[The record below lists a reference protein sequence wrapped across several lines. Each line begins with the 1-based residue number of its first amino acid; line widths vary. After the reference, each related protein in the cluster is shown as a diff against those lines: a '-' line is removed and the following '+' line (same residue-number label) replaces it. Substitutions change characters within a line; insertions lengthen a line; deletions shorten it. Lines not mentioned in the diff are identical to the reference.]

1 MAQNDINIKVQVDTS
16 QAEKSTINYRQRVRE
31 LKDEMT
37 ALQLAGK
44 ENSAE
49 YKALANELGKITDAM
64 GDTSAQ
70 ARILSDD
77 FFKQRAAMEGLSVGV
92 NIFSGLTQAAALCG
106 AENEDL
112 QEVLVK
118 LQAAQ
123 NLANT
128 AMNIAK
134 ALNKD
139 TALMT
144 ALRMDVTKELNSTLT
159 TNTVA
164 TEGATVAT
172 QSLNT
177 AEVTATTT
185 SKGLSLSI
193 KSIGAA
199 IKSIP
204 IVGWITA
211 AVTALMVL
219 KSKLD
224 TVREEQK
231 KAYEETQKQYTEAQ
245 DKINKSVADTVV
257 KFDKLRYEYEKL
269 GDTVEEKN
277 KFIKEHQGAFNEL
290 GLSIRSVE
298 DAEDAFVKN
307 KTKFIDA
314 LMAKAQAAAAFDTA
328 TEKFVKIFENKRIIE
343 ENNKLAESLRTV
355 WESQGVS
362 QSEIEKSLKSYTD
375 ANDNLQSEIDATM
388 SEIESLYK
396 VMGADDPIKDTG
408 DTIKD
413 TGNTIKEVTALV
425 EDFDAEME
433 QAMKGIDW
441 RTEKEKSDE
450 FWNSLFI
457 NMDEYQQKGEE
468 IDRESLEYA
477 EKTSN
482 DLDDEL
488 AKIKRNKEE
497 RLRALQ
503 ATADFAAGVSDV
515 MNALMED
522 ELSKVEGNQRKEQ
535 QIRKKYAQRQFALE
549 INRIALDTAS
559 AIMGTWAGYSEM
571 GPFGIAAAAIQTAV
585 IAALGVTQTIK
596 AKTAMSNALA
606 GKAARGAF
614 VTGRSH
620 SQGGEL
626 WELEGGEA
634 VLNKRA
640 MAIPAF
646 RNLASAMNEATGG
659 VSFSSKTMQ
668 GGSPVLAASVSD
680 EAIAKIVAG
689 IAAIP
694 VVVTEND
701 ITTAQRNV
709 SVIEQRSRF

>member
-44 ENSAE
+44 ENSTE

-64 GDTSAQ
+64 SDTSAQ

-172 QSLNT
+172 QSLNK

-231 KAYEETQKQYTEAQ
+231 KSYEETQKQYTEAQ
-245 DKINKSVADTVV
+245 DKINRSVADTVV
-257 KFDKLRYEYEKL
+257 KFDKLRYQYEKL
-269 GDTVEEKN
+269 GTTVEEKN

-290 GLSIRSVE
+290 GLSIKSVE

-314 LMAKAQAAAAFDTA
+314 LMAKAKAAAAFDTA
-328 TEKFVKIFENKRIIE
+328 TEKFVKIFQNKKIIE
-343 ENNKLAESLRTV
+343 ENNKLAESLKTV

-362 QSEIEKSLKSYTD
+362 QAEIEKSLKTYTD
-375 ANDNLQSEIDATM
+375 ANSNLQSEINSTI
-388 SEIESLYK
+388 SEIESLYEL
-396 VMGADDPIKDTG
+396 MGDDEPIKNTG
-408 DTIKD
+408 NTIED

-425 EDFDAEME
+425 EDVDAEME
-433 QAMKGIDW
+433 QAMEGMDW

-535 QIRKKYAQRQFALE
+535 QIRKKYAKMQFALE

-571 GPFGIAAAAIQTAV
+571 GPWGIAAAAIQTAV
-585 IAALGVTQTIK
+585 IAALGTTQTIK
-596 AKTAMSNALA
+596 AKTALDRALS

-614 VTGRSH
+614 VTGKSH
-620 SQGGEL
+620 AQGGEL

-668 GGSPVLAASVSD
+668 GSSPVLAASVSD

-689 IAAIP
+689 ITAIP

>member
-37 ALQLAGK
+37 SLQLAGK
-44 ENSAE
+44 ENTAE
-49 YKALANELGKITDAM
+49 YAALANELGKITDAM
-64 GDTSAQ
+64 SDTSAQ

-172 QSLNT
+172 QSLNK

-231 KAYEETQKQYTEAQ
+231 KAYEETQKRYTESQ

-343 ENNKLAESLRTV
+343 ENKKLAESLEAV
-355 WESQGVS
+355 WKSQGVS

-388 SEIESLYK
+388 SEIESLYEL
-396 VMGADDPIKDTG
+396 MGDDEPIKN
-408 DTIKD
+408 

-614 VTGRSH
+614 VTGKSH
-620 SQGGEL
+620 AQGGEL

-668 GGSPVLAASVSD
+668 GSSPVLAASVSD

-689 IAAIP
+689 VTAIP